1 MFGLAYQKGECQS
14 RGVHERGLRAVDA
27 IKQRASRFQDIV
39 TQLQSQLICIS
50 FRSGQ
55 NWA

>member
-27 IKQRASRFQDIV
+27 IKQRASRFQDTV